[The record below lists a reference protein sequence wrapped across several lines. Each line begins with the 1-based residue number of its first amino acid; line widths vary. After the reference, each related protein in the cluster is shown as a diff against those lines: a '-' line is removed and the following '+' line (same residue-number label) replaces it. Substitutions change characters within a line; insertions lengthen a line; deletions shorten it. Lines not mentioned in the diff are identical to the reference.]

1 MIDIYADPGSYLAK
15 ANNIALST
23 AFKKL
28 LGSRPDTTVPFFF
41 EKDGKKYMGRAK
53 TLQGGHGDYPTY
65 YINFFDLD
73 DEETGMKILKDKV
86 FAKGRLELE
95 EKLFDFY
102 NSLQTS

>member
-28 LGSRPDTTVPFFF
+28 LGSRPDNTVPFFF
-41 EKDGKKYMGRAK
+41 EKDGKKYMGRAR
-53 TLQGGHGDYPTY
+53 TLKGTRGDYPNY

-73 DEETGMKILKDKV
+73 NEETGMNMLPSKI
-86 FAKGRLELE
+86 FAKGRLDLE
-95 EKLFDFY
+95 EKLYDYY
-102 NSLQTS
+102 NSL